1 MKFSG
6 GIILSFIIAVVTLNI
21 SGCEPCTDCDPQ
33 NAYPYF
39 NLSILNSTSLDS
51 LSKDSINYASEIKK
65 LDTLI
70 EDGNNAPIFDSLNAR
85 KTVVEDSLVLLKN
98 IITTVKERL
107 ISIESINGER
117 DLFINRT
124 GGDTLSSFRIPIDGS
139 SNESEYT
146 IQVEHAD
153 FINYLK
159 VSYKLSDTV
168 INNKITK
175 AAKNL
180 RIIDYEF
187 DSIRGPYGCSPVL
200 ECSSN
205 ELEIYVEI

>member
-6 GIILSFIIAVVTLNI
+6 GIILLIIIAVVSFNI

-39 NLSILNSTSLDS
+39 NLKILNSTSLDS
-51 LSKDSINYASEIKK
+51 LRADSSGFVSENK
-65 LDTLI
+65 LLDSLI
-70 EDGNNAPIFDSLNAR
+70 ADGSNAPIADSLNAR
-85 KTVVEDSLVLLKN
+85 QTVVEDSLVLIRN
-98 IITTVKERL
+98 IITTVKARS
-107 ISIESINGER
+107 ISIESINNEK
-117 DLFINRT
+117 DLFTNRN
-124 GGDTLSSFRIPIDGS
+124 GGDSLSSFRIPIDGTT
-139 SNESEYT
+139 NESEYF

-153 FINYLK
+153 FNNYLK
-159 VSYKLSDTV
+159 ISYDLIDTV

-180 RIIDYEF
+180 KVLDYEF
-187 DSIRGPYGCSPVL
+187 KALRGPVGCAPVL

-205 ELEIYVEI
+205 ELDIYVEI